1 MDNHVH
7 LLATPPE
14 LGALGRMMQKL
25 GRHYVGLFNARH
37 GRTGT
42 LWEGRYKA
50 CLVDDADYLLRC
62 VRYIDLNPVRA
73 RMTDDPTAFAWSSC
87 AGL

>member
-42 LWEGRYKA
+42 LWEGR
-50 CLVDDADYLLRC
+50 
-62 VRYIDLNPVRA
+62 
-73 RMTDDPTAFAWSSC
+73 
-87 AGL
+87 